1 MVKASVNPKRAG
13 IVMFAPVS
21 HKGCANPRIG
31 VTGVFTP
38 PVTG

>member
-1 MVKASVNPKRAG
+1 MVRVKVNPKKAG
-13 IVMFAPVS
+13 IVTIVPVS
-21 HKGCANPRIG
+21 HKGCTNPRIG

>member
-1 MVKASVNPKRAG
+1 MTPVRLRL
-13 IVMFAPVS
+13 IVHGVHCQS
-21 HKGCANPRIG
+21 CSNPRIG

>member
-1 MVKASVNPKRAG
+1 VKVTVTPKRAG
-13 IVMFAPVS
+13 ILSFTPVS
-21 HKGCANPRIG
+21 SKGCANPRLG

>member
-1 MVKASVNPKRAG
+1 VTARLQPKRPG
-13 IVMFAPVS
+13 ILTLTPVAKKS
-21 HKGCANPRIG
+21 CKNPRIG